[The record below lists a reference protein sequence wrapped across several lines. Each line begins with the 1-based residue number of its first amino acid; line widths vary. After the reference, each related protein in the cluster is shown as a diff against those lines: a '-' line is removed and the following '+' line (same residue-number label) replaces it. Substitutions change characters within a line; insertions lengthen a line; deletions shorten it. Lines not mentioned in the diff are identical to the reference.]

1 VGLQILFGPVVHFCG
16 LQMLF
21 GVYTSFY
28 GSADTFLRPAN
39 ATCGLRVLFRAC
51 GSIKGSADP
60 DFIPLLQL
68 TLRRIYF
75 VEEDEYE
82 DDGEDVNGE
91 EDEAAPADSRL
102 PLGAGL
108 AQLLAVGGA
117 PHVHLLHA

>member
-1 VGLQILFGPVVHFCG
+1 VSADPFLGSTNAFWGLQAF
-16 LQMLF
+16 
-21 GVYTSFY
+21 
-28 GSADTFLRPAN
+28 
-39 ATCGLRVLFRAC
+39 FRAC
-51 GSIKGSADP
+51 GSIIGSAADS
-60 DFIPLLQL
+60 DVIPLLQL

-91 EDEAAPADSRL
+91 EDEAATADGRL